1 MENKN
6 EILEENALG
15 KTLGAAALATSMAFG
30 GGHHNAQ
37 PPEKPATVQYQR
49 CHTKNVWANPE
60 YSKKVE
66 KYLNEYLAQ
75 YPNNYWK
82 ALMLA
87 EDRARNEIACKMTHK
102 RKGNP
107 AEKGKTMNET
117 SNLILKKALQE
128 GYQELFGEECPES
141 LYEAL
146 DDSPCLE
153 SGMKDIG
160 IGLAGMGIVG
170 GIGGAAMLGNDA
182 HQAHLANEKM
192 LHNQYCGYQLSPED
206 HQKGDSYYSN
216 VELEKLL
223 TRGYQLSQEFA
234 SSNLLIAKGAAA
246 ELRKDIEDVHKSGNS
261 PDAIKK
267 LGADIHKGFR
277 LRKSLKTGVC
287 KDGNRA

>member
-30 GGHHNAQ
+30 GGQHNAQ
-37 PPEKPATVQYQR
+37 PPKKPATVQYQR
-49 CHTKNVWANPE
+49 CHAKNVWANPE
-60 YSKKVE
+60 YNKKVE

-82 ALMLA
+82 ALTLA
-87 EDRARNEIACKMTHK
+87 EDRARNEVACGMTYK
-102 RKGNP
+102 LKENP
-107 AEKGKTMNET
+107 TAKGKPMHET
-117 SNLILKKALQE
+117 SNILMKQALQE
-128 GYQELFGEECPES
+128 GYQALFGEECPES
-141 LYEAL
+141 LCEGL
-146 DDSPCLE
+146 DDSPVLE
-153 SGMKDIG
+153 SGLKDIG

-192 LHNQYCGYQLSPED
+192 AHNQSCGYQLSPED
-206 HQKGDSYYSN
+206 NQKGESYYSN

-234 SSNLLIAKGAAA
+234 NSNLLLAKGAAA
-246 ELRKDIEDVHKSGNS
+246 ELRKDIENVHNSGNS

-267 LGADIHKGFR
+267 LGADIHKSFR
-277 LRKSLKTGVC
+277 LRKSLETGVC